1 MDLHAAQI
9 QGFFDIPVD
18 HLSAAPV
25 ISDHFRRL
33 RGDLGEL
40 TIVSPDVGNV
50 KVANM
55 YANLLGADLAIIDK
69 RRHSGSK
76 VSVKNLIGT
85 VEGTTVLMF
94 DDMIS
99 TAGTVCEAARVVM
112 ENGARAVQVA
122 CTHGLFVGMA
132 CERLMESPIA
142 RVVSTDTIPD
152 GIRTASLQ
160 SKLSVLSVATLL
172 GEAVHRIHHDQSIS
186 ALFTQGAGT
195 KR

>member
-1 MDLHAAQI
+1 
-9 QGFFDIPVD
+9 
-18 HLSAAPV
+18 
-25 ISDHFRRL
+25 
-33 RGDLGEL
+33 
-40 TIVSPDVGNV
+40 
-50 KVANM
+50 
-55 YANLLGADLAIIDK
+55 
-69 RRHSGSK
+69 
-76 VSVKNLIGT
+76 
-85 VEGTTVLMF
+85 MF